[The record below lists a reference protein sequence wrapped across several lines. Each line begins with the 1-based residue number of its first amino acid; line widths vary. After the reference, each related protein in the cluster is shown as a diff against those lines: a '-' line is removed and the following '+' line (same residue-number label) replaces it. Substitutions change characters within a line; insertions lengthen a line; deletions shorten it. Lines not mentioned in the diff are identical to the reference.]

1 MIEVNNIFKSY
12 GDKTIFEDVSC
23 SLKNHRIYALVGING
38 IGKST
43 LLNAIT
49 QPFSFDRGKVSIDGI
64 NNRLFEVKFHFFYVP
79 DSKEMFLNLTGAE
92 YLKFIIQ
99 LYRQDEK
106 IAEEKLKRLSV
117 MFKLDRSLN
126 EYIANYSLGMKQKVY
141 LMAAFLS
148 GASNLILDEPFNGL
162 DPESVAILKKML
174 LEYRDAGNLVLFSI
188 HNLDLAANF
197 CDNVLF
203 VDRERKVFQVE
214 NPRNFNELETVFF
227 TQCV

>member
-1 MIEVNNIFKSY
+1 M
-12 GDKTIFEDVSC
+12 
-23 SLKNHRIYALVGING
+23 
-38 IGKST
+38 
-43 LLNAIT
+43 
-49 QPFSFDRGKVSIDGI
+49 
-64 NNRLFEVKFHFFYVP
+64 
-79 DSKEMFLNLTGAE
+79 NLTGAE

>member
-1 MIEVNNIFKSY
+1 MPN
-12 GDKTIFEDVSC
+12 
-23 SLKNHRIYALVGING
+23 
-38 IGKST
+38 
-43 LLNAIT
+43 
-49 QPFSFDRGKVSIDGI
+49 
-64 NNRLFEVKFHFFYVP
+64 
-79 DSKEMFLNLTGAE
+79 
-92 YLKFIIQ
+92 FI
-99 LYRQDEK
+99 
-106 IAEEKLKRLSV
+106 
-117 MFKLDRSLN
+117 
-126 EYIANYSLGMKQKVY
+126 
-141 LMAAFLS
+141 
-148 GASNLILDEPFNGL
+148 DEPFNGL